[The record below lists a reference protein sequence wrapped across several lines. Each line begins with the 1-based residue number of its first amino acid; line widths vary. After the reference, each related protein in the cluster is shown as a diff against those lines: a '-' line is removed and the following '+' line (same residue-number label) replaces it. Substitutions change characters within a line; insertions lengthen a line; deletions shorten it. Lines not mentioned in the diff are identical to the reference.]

1 MTRFNLLHEDSTS
14 RARAGEIQTDHG
26 LVHTPV
32 FMPVGT
38 SATVK
43 AVHQQELAAVVKAEI
58 ILGNTYHLYL
68 RPGLEV
74 IEAARGLHQFMNW
87 QGPILTDS
95 GGYQV
100 FSLSARRKIKPEGVT
115 FQSHID
121 GSKHIFTPESV
132 VDTQRILGSDIMM
145 ALDECPPYPC
155 TRKYAEKSLK
165 ITNDWLIRG
174 IEHFKNTSPKYEQE
188 QIFVPIAQG
197 SVFDDL
203 RKESILFNSQYPNS
217 IYALGGLSVGE
228 PQEEL
233 YRMVAVST
241 EFMPRQSA
249 RYLMGVGTPANLLE
263 CIGQGIDM
271 FDCVLPTRNARHG
284 IIYTTRGIIHI
295 RNQKWKTDFSMIDD
309 GLEVLTSNL
318 HSKAYL
324 RHLFMVGEIL
334 AAQIASIQ
342 NLSFYTWLMREARKQ
357 ILLNNFDSWKK
368 EILIT
373 INQKL

>member
-1 MTRFNLLHEDSTS
+1 MTGFNLLHEDSTS

-174 IEHFKNTSPKYEQE
+174 IEHFKNTAAKYEQE

-203 RKESILFNSQYPNS
+203 RKESILFNSQYSNP

-233 YRMVAVST
+233 YRMVALST

-249 RYLMGVGTPANLLE
+249 RSVSYTHLT
-263 CIGQGIDM
+263 
-271 FDCVLPTRNARHG
+271 LPTNR
-284 IIYTTRGIIHI
+284 
-295 RNQKWKTDFSMIDD
+295 
-309 GLEVLTSNL
+309 EV
-318 HSKAYL
+318 
-324 RHLFMVGEIL
+324 
-334 AAQIASIQ
+334 
-342 NLSFYTWLMREARKQ
+342 
-357 ILLNNFDSWKK
+357 
-368 EILIT
+368 
-373 INQKL
+373 

>member
-1 MTRFNLLHEDSTS
+1 MTGFNLLHEDSTS

-174 IEHFKNTSPKYEQE
+174 IEHFKNTAAKYEQE

-203 RKESILFNSQYPNS
+203 RKESILFNSQYPNP

-233 YRMVAVST
+233 YRMVALST

-309 GLEVLTSNL
+309 GLEVPTSNL

-357 ILLNNFDSWKK
+357 ILLNNFDSWKR

>member
-1 MTRFNLLHEDSTS
+1 MTGFNLIHEDTSS
-14 RARAGEIQTDHG
+14 RARTGEILTDRG
-26 LVHTPV
+26 VVHTPV

-43 AVHQQELAAVVKAEI
+43 AVQQQELSSVVKAEI

-74 IEAARGLHQFMNW
+74 IAEAGGLHRFMNW
-87 QGPILTDS
+87 QSPILTDS

-100 FSLSARRKIKPEGVT
+100 FSLSARRKIRPEGVT

-155 TRKYAEKSLK
+155 TRKYAEKSLR
-165 ITNDWLIRG
+165 ITNDWLTRG
-174 IEHFKNTSPKYEQE
+174 IQHFINTESRYGQK

-203 RKESILFNSQYPNS
+203 RKESILFNSQYPNP
-217 IYALGGLSVGE
+217 IYAIGGLSVGE

-233 YRMVAVST
+233 YRMVAWST
-241 EFMPRQSA
+241 EFMPRLSA

-263 CIGQGIDM
+263 CIAQGIDM

-284 IIYTTRGIIHI
+284 IIYTTKGIIHI
-295 RNQKWKTDFSMIDD
+295 RNQKWKTDFSMIDE
-309 GLEVLTSNL
+309 GLDVPTSNL

-357 ILLNNFDSWKK
+357 IQLNNFDSWKR

>member
-1 MTRFNLLHEDSTS
+1 MTGFNLLHEDSTS

-174 IEHFKNTSPKYEQE
+174 IEHFKNTAAKYEQE

-203 RKESILFNSQYPNS
+203 RKESILFNSQYSNP

-233 YRMVAVST
+233 YRMVALST

-309 GLEVLTSNL
+309 GLEVPTSNL

-357 ILLNNFDSWKK
+357 ILLNNFDSWKR